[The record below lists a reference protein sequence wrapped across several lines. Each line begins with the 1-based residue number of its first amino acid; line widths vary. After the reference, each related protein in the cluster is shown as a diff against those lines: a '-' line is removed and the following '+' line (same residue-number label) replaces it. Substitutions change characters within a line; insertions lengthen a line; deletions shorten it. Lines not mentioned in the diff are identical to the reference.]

1 MKRLLGKPAVPPDVL
16 GNRVLVGVSRL
27 HGAGVIVRCDEM
39 KKENKLKKGK
49 KKRLVSSSPPSGR
62 REPHVWLNVLPE
74 QLWFRVRRGRT
85 LWEALQATHVEL
97 DGDCGGLG
105 KCGKCKIRVTSALG
119 PPTPEEK
126 ALLDP
131 DELGHGIRLACRT
144 KIRKDMIVH
153 LDDPDPDA
161 NFHQILKAG
170 LRPILHLDPLIDLR
184 LVTPAPILQDEGMSD
199 LDRIKLVLG
208 PEFNELKA
216 SLHCLRTLPDVL
228 QKAHFDGA
236 VVIHE
241 NSLLAWRE
249 WGKLGR
255 RYGLAFDLGTT
266 TLVGKLISLLDTR
279 EVAVISCLNSQFKYG
294 SNVVSRL
301 QFVSDHPDG
310 LQILHDLMIRDLNRL
325 TQQLLKVGKLEP
337 EDILIAVAAGN
348 TTMQHLFLKLPPQ
361 GIAKAPFTP
370 VLTDGLVIKAAEIGL
385 NFHPEAL
392 MYVMPTRSGYIGG
405 DMIAVILASEAAEQD
420 KMVLG
425 LDLGTN
431 GEIYLGNSK
440 KIMTCS
446 AAAGPAL
453 EGARISHG
461 MIAKTGAIE
470 GVRIANDRIFYRV
483 IGNTKPRGLCGS
495 GLVDLVAVLLHCGV
509 IDHEGL
515 IRPCEEEDV
524 LEDLRSRVIKKG
536 DLYDFLVASPEES
549 YHGKP
554 VYLTQKDVRELQL
567 AKGAIAAGVQTLLNE
582 MGMGVSDI
590 DEIHLAGALGN
601 YVHPYSAMRIG
612 LLPMVDPGII
622 KSLGNGALTGAMM
635 VLLSKSHW
643 PKANNVARF
652 IDHVELSTRRDFN
665 ESFVEQLDF
674 PDENIW

>member
-1 MKRLLGKPAVPPDVL
+1 M
-16 GNRVLVGVSRL
+16 
-27 HGAGVIVRCDEM
+27 
-39 KKENKLKKGK
+39 
-49 KKRLVSSSPPSGR
+49 
-62 REPHVWLNVLPE
+62 NVLPD
-74 QLWFRVRRGRT
+74 QLWFRARRGRT

-105 KCGKCKIRVTSALG
+105 KCGKCKIKVTSALG
-119 PPTPEEK
+119 PPSREEKELLGPEEL
-126 ALLDP
+126 A
-131 DELGHGIRLACRT
+131 EGVRLACRT
-144 KIRKDMIVH
+144 KIRRDMIVH
-153 LDDPDPDA
+153 MDEKSLDAD
-161 NFHQILKAG
+161 FHQILKAG
-170 LRPILHLDPLIDLR
+170 RRPILHLDPLVDLR
-184 LVTPAPILQDEGMSD
+184 LVPPAPILQDEGMSD

-208 PEFNELKA
+208 PEFRDLKA
-216 SLHCLRTLPDVL
+216 SLHCLRTLPDAL
-228 QKAHFDGA
+228 QKARFDGA

-241 NSLLAWRE
+241 DSLLAWKE

-266 TLVGKLISLLDTR
+266 TLVGKLVSLLDTR

-301 QFVSDHPDG
+301 QFVSDNPNG
-310 LQILHDLMIRDLNRL
+310 LQILHELMIRDLNRI
-325 TQQLLKVGKLEP
+325 TKQLLRVGNLEP

-348 TTMQHLFLKLPPQ
+348 TTMQHFLLKLPPL

-370 VLTDGLVIKAAEIGL
+370 VLTDGLVVKSAEIGL

-405 DMIAVILASEAAEQD
+405 DMIAVILASGAAEQD
-420 KMVLG
+420 KMILG
-425 LDLGTN
+425 MDLGTN
-431 GEIYLGNSK
+431 GEIYLGNSR

-470 GVRIANDRIFYRV
+470 GVRIANNRIFYRV

-524 LEDLRSRVIKKG
+524 IADLRSRVVKRG
-536 DLYDFLVASPEES
+536 DLYDFLIASPEES
-549 YHGKP
+549 YNGKP
-554 VYLTQKDVRELQL
+554 LYLTQKDVRELQL
-567 AKGAIAAGVQTLLNE
+567 AKGAIAAGVQTLLDE
-582 MGMGVSDI
+582 MGIGIADI

-601 YVHPYSAMRIG
+601 YVNPHSAMRIG
-612 LLPMVDPGII
+612 LFPTVDTSII

-643 PKANNVARF
+643 PKANKTADF

-665 ESFVEQLDF
+665 EYFIEKLDF
-674 PDENIW
+674 PDENVW